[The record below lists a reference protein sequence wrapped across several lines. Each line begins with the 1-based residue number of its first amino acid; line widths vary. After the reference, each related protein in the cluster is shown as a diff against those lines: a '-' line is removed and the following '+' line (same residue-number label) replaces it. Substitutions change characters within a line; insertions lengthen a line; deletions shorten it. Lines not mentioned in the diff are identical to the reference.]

1 MNNSIASVPFP
12 KNEPIRSYEPNS
24 EEKKS
29 VLKTYNKLKQSNI
42 EVPMWIN
49 GKSVKSSK
57 TRNMSPPH
65 NHKHSLGKY
74 YLAEKKHVELAIK
87 ASLNAKEKWS
97 NMPWEERAAI
107 FLKAAELIAGPYR
120 D

>member
-24 EEKKS
+24 EEKKA

-49 GKSVKSSK
+49 GKSV
-57 TRNMSPPH
+57 
-65 NHKHSLGKY
+65 
-74 YLAEKKHVELAIK
+74 
-87 ASLNAKEKWS
+87 
-97 NMPWEERAAI
+97 
-107 FLKAAELIAGPYR
+107 
-120 D
+120 